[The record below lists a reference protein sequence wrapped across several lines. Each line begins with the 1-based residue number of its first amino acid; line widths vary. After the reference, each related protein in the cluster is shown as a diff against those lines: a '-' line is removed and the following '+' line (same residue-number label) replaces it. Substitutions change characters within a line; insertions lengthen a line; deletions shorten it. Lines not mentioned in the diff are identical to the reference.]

1 MLSKKYNMALMVLGL
16 LFGGL
21 NTYKV
26 LGQGFLVGDT
36 ISYQNIIICEEIKRE
51 LIFSKVTSAIYQI
64 YDSAA
69 ISLLENNGAEIQV
82 QLKIYNQLLG
92 KMGHPSGLLSF
103 LYKIEVKDE
112 KFRCLVDNFYFTPME
127 RDRYGRF
134 QVVRT
139 EAELVCENNFNANS
153 SIFKKI
159 KVQSEDY
166 ANKLSEKLKL
176 DAISQNSTEIEW

>member
-1 MLSKKYNMALMVLGL
+1 M
-16 LFGGL
+16 GGI
-21 NTYKV
+21 NSYKV
-26 LGQGFLVGDT
+26 LAQGVLVGDT
-36 ISYQNIIICEEIKRE
+36 ISYQNVILCEEIKRE
-51 LIFSKVTSAIYQI
+51 LLFNKITNTIYQI
-64 YDSAA
+64 YDSTA
-69 ISLLENNGAEIQV
+69 ISLLDSNSAEIQV

-103 LYKIEVKDE
+103 LYKIDIKDE
-112 KFRCLVDNFYFTPME
+112 KFRCAVDNFYFTPME

-139 EAELVCENNFNANS
+139 EAELVCEHNFNANS

-166 ANKLSEKLKL
+166 ANKLSEKLKV
-176 DAISQNSTEIEW
+176 DALSQVSTEIEW